1 MCMFS
6 VRRFQYRSKPGVM
19 FAFITDTNEYHGKL
33 ILLLNMSLYCEHLTN
48 VLTLKVLIAL

>member
-48 VLTLKVLIAL
+48 VLTLKV